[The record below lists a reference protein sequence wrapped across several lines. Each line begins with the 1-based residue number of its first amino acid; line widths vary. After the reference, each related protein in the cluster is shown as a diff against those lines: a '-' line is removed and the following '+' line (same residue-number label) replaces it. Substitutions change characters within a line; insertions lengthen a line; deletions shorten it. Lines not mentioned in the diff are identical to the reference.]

1 MSKQV
6 PYRLYV
12 SSSFLSLAVVGLGVR
27 LAFLHLGSHEQTRAR
42 FDRSRSYER
51 KILAGRGA
59 IHDCHGDG
67 NVLAMNL
74 GVKNIC
80 IDPATTSKGE
90 GVIKTA
96 CELAE
101 LLNVPADEV
110 AVRMKQP
117 NRRFAYV
124 KRFVP
129 TDVADEVDALDIKG
143 VFFED
148 ATIRH
153 YPQKAFLCHVLGFV
167 NHMGTGSAG
176 VEQQLDRYLRGSPGI
191 MEGCVNAKRQELYIR
206 RGRNVP
212 ALEGANVTLTIDQNI
227 QYMVEKALDEV
238 MEEHR
243 AEGAWAVV
251 QRVSTGEILA
261 LASRPGFD
269 LNEFRHAPD
278 FAKLNRALGFVYEP
292 GSTMKPAVFA
302 AALEE
307 KTVTP
312 DTMFNCE
319 NGAWLYKRRILRD
332 YHPYSR
338 LSVADGLKK
347 SSNILTAKV
356 ALTLGDEGLDRYLR
370 AFGFGKKL
378 GIDLP
383 GEENGILHPVKRWS
397 GISSTR
403 IAIGQGVA
411 VTALQMLG
419 AMCAIAN
426 DGFLMKPYIVR
437 EVRSGTGEVM
447 HRSEPEVV
455 SRPISV
461 KTAQTMRHL
470 LGRVTESDGTGRRA
484 QVPGYTVAGKT
495 GTAQKPVAGGYSNSE
510 HMASFVGFL
519 PVKHPEIGVIVV
531 VDNPQPIH
539 TGGRV
544 AAPAFRKI
552 AGPAIRYLNVPGTE
566 SMLARR
572 SF

>member
-1 MSKQV
+1 MSKQT
-6 PYRLYV
+6 PYLLYV
-12 SSSFLSLAVVGLGVR
+12 SSSFLSLAVIGLGIR

-59 IHDCHGDG
+59 IHDRHGDG

-74 GVKNIC
+74 GVKDVC
-80 IDPATTSKGE
+80 IDPSVTSKGE

-96 CELAE
+96 CKLAE

-117 NRRFAYV
+117 ERRFEYV
-124 KRFVP
+124 KRFVEP
-129 TDVADEVDALDIKG
+129 DLVEQVQALDIDG
-143 VFFED
+143 LFFRD

-153 YPQKAFLCHVLGFV
+153 YPQKSFLCHVLGFV

-176 VEQQLDRYLRGSPGI
+176 VEQQLDRYLRGSPGM
-191 MEGCVNAKRQELYIR
+191 MEGRVNAMRQELYIR
-206 RGRNVP
+206 RGRHVP

-238 MEEHR
+238 MVEHR
-243 AEGAWAVV
+243 AEGAWAIV
-251 QRVSTGEILA
+251 QRISTGEILA
-261 LASRPGFD
+261 LANRPGFD
-269 LNEFRHAPD
+269 LNEFRYAPD
-278 FAKLNRALGFVYEP
+278 LAKLNRAIGYVYEP
-292 GSTMKPAVFA
+292 GSTFKPAVIA

-307 KTVTP
+307 KTVSP

-319 NGAWLYKRRILRD
+319 NGAWSYKRRILRD
-332 YHPYSR
+332 YHAYSR
-338 LSVADGLKK
+338 LTVADGLKK

-356 ALTLGDEGLDRYLR
+356 ALTLGDEGLDSYLR

-383 GEENGILHPVKRWS
+383 GEEHGILHPVKRWS
-397 GISSTR
+397 GISATR

-419 AMCAIAN
+419 AVCAIAN
-426 DGFLMKPYIVR
+426 DGFLMKPYIIR

-447 HRSEPEVV
+447 QRTEPQVV

-461 KTAQTMRHL
+461 KTAQTMRRL
-470 LGRVTESDGTGRRA
+470 MGRVTESGGTGRRA
-484 QVPGYTVAGKT
+484 RVEGYSVAGKT
-495 GTAQKPVAGGYSNSE
+495 GTAQKPVAGGYSSSE

-519 PVKHPEIGVIVV
+519 PVEQPEIGVIVV

-544 AAPAFRKI
+544 AAPAFKQI

-572 SF
+572 

>member
-1 MSKQV
+1 MSNQS
-6 PYRLYV
+6 PYRLYA
-12 SSSFLSLAVVGLGVR
+12 SSSMLSLAVVGLGVR
-27 LAFLHLGSHEQTRAR
+27 LAFLHLGSHESTRAR

-59 IHDCHGDG
+59 VYDCSGEE

-74 GVKNIC
+74 SVKDVC
-80 IDPATTSKGE
+80 IDPSVTCKDDE
-90 GVIKTA
+90 VIKKA
-96 CELAE
+96 CKLSE
-101 LLNVPADEV
+101 LLNVPVDEL

-117 NRRFAYV
+117 DRRFAYV

-129 TDVADEVDALDIKG
+129 TDLVEQAQALDIDG
-143 VFFED
+143 MFYRD

-153 YPQKAFLCHVLGFV
+153 YPQRSFLCHVLGFV
-167 NHMGTGSAG
+167 NHVGTGSAG
-176 VEQQLDRYLRGSPGI
+176 IEQQLDRYLRGSPG
-191 MEGCVNAKRQELYIR
+191 MVEGRLDAMRKDLYNK
-206 RGRNVP
+206 RGRQVP

-238 MEEHR
+238 MVEHR
-243 AEGAWAVV
+243 AEGAWAIV
-251 QRVSTGEILA
+251 QRIRTGEILA
-261 LASRPGFD
+261 LANRPGFD

-278 FAKLNRALGFVYEP
+278 FAKLNRAIGYVYEP
-292 GSTMKPAVFA
+292 GSTFKPAVIA

-319 NGAWLYKRRILRD
+319 NGAWFYKRRILRD
-332 YHPYSR
+332 YHSYSR

-356 ALTLGDEGLDRYLR
+356 ALTLGDEGLDSYLR

-378 GIDLP
+378 GLDLP

-397 GISSTR
+397 GISATR

-419 AMCAIAN
+419 AVCAIAN
-426 DGFLMKPYIVR
+426 DGFLMKPYIVS
-437 EVRSGTGEVM
+437 EVRSGSGNVM
-447 HRSEPEVV
+447 RRSEPEVL

-461 KTAQTMRHL
+461 ETAQIMRQL
-470 LGRVTESDGTGRRA
+470 MGRVTESDGTGRRA
-484 QVPGYTVAGKT
+484 RIPGYTVAGKT
-495 GTAQKPVAGGYSNSE
+495 GTAQKAIAGGYSSSE

-519 PVKHPEIGVIVV
+519 PVEQPEIGVIVV

-544 AAPAFRKI
+544 AAPAFSKI
-552 AGPAIRYLNVPGTE
+552 AGPAIRYLNVPGTD
-566 SMLARR
+566 SLLAKR
-572 SF
+572 